1 MSVDVK
7 ICGLSREDDVAAAVA
22 GGARFV
28 GFVFYPPSPRHLS
41 IERAAVLAKSV
52 APGIQRAAVLVD
64 ADDAFLARLL
74 AAVPLDMLQL
84 HGKETPERVAAIKER
99 FRIRAM
105 KAIAVADEGDLDR
118 AQAYLGVADWLMF
131 DAKPPKDK
139 SDALPGG
146 NALAFDWRLLRR
158 RRWPLPWMLSGG
170 LDPDNLAEAATIS
183 GAPALDVS
191 SGVESAPGIKDPAKI
206 RLFLARGRGGWRGG

>member
-1 MSVDVK
+1 MSVAVK
-7 ICGLSREDDVAAAVA
+7 ICGLAREDALAAAVA

-41 IERAAVLAKSV
+41 IEGAAALAASV
-52 APGIQRAAVLVD
+52 PPGITRVGVMVD
-64 ADDAFLARLL
+64 PEDEFLARLL
-74 AAVPLDMLQL
+74 AKAPLDLLQL
-84 HGKETPERVAAIKER
+84 HGTETPARVQAIKDR
-99 FRIRAM
+99 YRVKVM
-105 KAIAVADEGDLDR
+105 KAIPVAGESDLD
-118 AQAYLGVADWLMF
+118 AAKAYLGVADWLMF

-139 SDALPGG
+139 TDAMPGG
-146 NALAFDWRLLRR
+146 NALAFDWRLLRV

-183 GAPALDVS
+183 GATSLDVS

-206 RLFLARGRGGWRGG
+206 RLFLARAQAL